1 MKKFKK
7 GFYRISSLLL
17 TLLMVVNVFAIMPLT
32 ANAAKVTKTQ
42 KSYEIAIVFD
52 NSGSMY
58 ENQGKSWC
66 RAKYA
71 MEIFASMLNYD
82 NGDKL
87 WIYPMW
93 EVTNG
98 KPQNGDIG
106 SYKAIPIT
114 KKEDIDKITNWGF

>member
-1 MKKFKK
+1 MKMFNKV
-7 GFYRISSLLL
+7 FYRNSSLLL
-17 TLLMVVNVFAIMPLT
+17 TLLMVLNVFAILPLT
-32 ANAAKVTKTQ
+32 ANAAKKTE

-82 NGDKL
+82 KGDKL
-87 WIYPMW
+87 WIYPLC
-93 EVTNG
+93 
-98 KPQNGDIG
+98 
-106 SYKAIPIT
+106 
-114 KKEDIDKITNWGF
+114 

>member
-58 ENQGKSWC
+58 
-66 RAKYA
+66 
-71 MEIFASMLNYD
+71 
-82 NGDKL
+82 
-87 WIYPMW
+87 
-93 EVTNG
+93 
-98 KPQNGDIG
+98 
-106 SYKAIPIT
+106 
-114 KKEDIDKITNWGF
+114 

>member
-1 MKKFKK
+1 MKKLKK

-66 RAKYA
+66 R
-71 MEIFASMLNYD
+71 F
-82 NGDKL
+82 
-87 WIYPMW
+87 
-93 EVTNG
+93 
-98 KPQNGDIG
+98 QR
-106 SYKAIPIT
+106 
-114 KKEDIDKITNWGF
+114 